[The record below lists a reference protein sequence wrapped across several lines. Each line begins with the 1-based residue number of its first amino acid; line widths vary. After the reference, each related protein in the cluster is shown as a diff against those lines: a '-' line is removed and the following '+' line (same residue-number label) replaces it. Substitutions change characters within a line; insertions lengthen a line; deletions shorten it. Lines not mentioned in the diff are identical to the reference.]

1 MRDCVNCFHRKPVLK
16 EDGTWTAECEKWD
29 CEFQSR
35 ENMIE
40 KTKAMNNDL
49 ISRSAL
55 KEDMKSRL
63 SACNEWIEKA
73 KDKETK
79 IRASAVKAFIA
90 ELIMTI
96 DNAPTVEYTFEE
108 AFQKTV
114 CENKLYCPQKSEI
127 VKAYEKGFEEG
138 TKNNSMQY
146 TLGYQDGVR
155 KVLSEK
161 PKGEWIETQ
170 RGIHVTDYKC
180 SCCGR
185 TVRDDT
191 GYDVASDYP
200 FCNCGAKMRGENK

>member
-1 MRDCVNCFHRKPVLK
+1 MRDCANCFHRKPVLK

-35 ENMIE
+35 DNMIE

-55 KEDMKSRL
+55 IQH
-63 SACNEWIEKA
+63 AY
-73 KDKETK
+73 
-79 IRASAVKAFIA
+79 SAVVDGVEKDI
-90 ELIMTI
+90 I
-96 DNAPTVEYTFEE
+96 DLSDVDNSPTVEPIKQCKFCKHCGNEDYCSNCHSDHSLFE
-108 AFQKTV
+108 
-114 CENKLYCPQKSEI
+114 Y
-127 VKAYEKGFEEG
+127 YE
-138 TKNNSMQY
+138 
-146 TLGYQDGVR
+146 R
-155 KVLSEK
+155 
-161 PKGEWIETQ
+161 PKGKWIETQ

-200 FCNCGAKMRGENK
+200 FCNCGADMRGEEE